1 MSVKPGYRTTELLVT
16 LLTGVGSWLAEWQ
29 GSLSPK
35 WAALATTISAAAYAL
50 SRAITK
56 HGVATSGR
64 VVVPVAPAAAAP
76 AAAPTTPVQQV

>member
-1 MSVKPGYRTTELLVT
+1 MIVKPGYKTSELIVT
-16 LLTGVGSWLAEWQ
+16 VLTGVGSWLAEWQ

-64 VVVPVAPAAAAP
+64 AVPAVAATVPPPAAVAALP
-76 AAAPTTPVQQV
+76 PTQV

>member
-1 MSVKPGYRTTELLVT
+1 MIVKPGYKTSELLVT

-64 VVVPVAPAAAAP
+64 VVVPTPATVPPPAAVAALP
-76 AAAPTTPVQQV
+76 PTQV